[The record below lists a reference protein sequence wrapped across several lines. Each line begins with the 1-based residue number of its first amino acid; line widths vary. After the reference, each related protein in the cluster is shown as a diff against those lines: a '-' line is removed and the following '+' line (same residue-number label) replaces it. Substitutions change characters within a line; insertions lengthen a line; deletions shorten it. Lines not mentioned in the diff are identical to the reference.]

1 MSLTYISFYVYTVT
15 GRDIGKLI
23 KGSMISFYNLRCFIM
38 RSGDFTHMDGDKV
51 KMVDVG
57 GKGEVARMARASGS
71 IYITGRTMELIKEG
85 NVKKGNV
92 LATARIAAV
101 QAVKHTW
108 EMIPLCHQIPITG
121 IDVDFEMG
129 KDKIKAI
136 VEVRSVGKTGVEME
150 ALSGTSMALLTIW
163 DMVKAVEK
171 DDTGNYP
178 ETRITDIIVEKK
190 LKESPG
196 K

>member
-1 MSLTYISFYVYTVT
+1 
-15 GRDIGKLI
+15 
-23 KGSMISFYNLRCFIM
+23 M
-38 RSGDFTHMDGDKV
+38 RSGDFTHLDGDKV

-57 GKGEVARMARASGS
+57 DKDEVARMARASGS
-71 IYITGRTMELIKEG
+71 IYLTVRTMELIKEG